1 MSPTRERLI
10 MRLEDAADFAEDGG
24 HHIEVFANR
33 WYKPDLNVN
42 AEETPVGR
50 RCHDAIERVGRH
62 RRHPFDA
69 ITNGATTV
77 QNGAG
82 FIMLRPKIS
91 AGLSAWNRPSKYAF
105 VGSLPHGG
113 RHDHYLGC
121 EHRSEDR

>member
-24 HHIEVFANR
+24 HHIEVFANC

-77 QNGAG
+77 ENGAG
-82 FIMLRPKIS
+82 FYRAAPQNL
-91 AGLSAWNRPSKYAF
+91 
-105 VGSLPHGG
+105 G
-113 RHDHYLGC
+113 RIVRLEQTFQICVCGKPAP
-121 EHRSEDR
+121 RRTP